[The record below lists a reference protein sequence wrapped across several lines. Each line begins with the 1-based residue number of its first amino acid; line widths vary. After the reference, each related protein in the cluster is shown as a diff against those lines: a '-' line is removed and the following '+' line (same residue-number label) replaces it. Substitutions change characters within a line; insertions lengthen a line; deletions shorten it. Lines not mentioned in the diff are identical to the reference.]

1 MLTQPVAVPI
11 EVKNLRDWIYP
22 SSQELYQLLW
32 ISSAFC
38 RTSRGP
44 GEGRRARLATNP
56 DQERA
61 RILATLAADAADTA
75 DAIRE
80 DPTVL
85 NDAAW
90 VASFAALW
98 TAVSVLAD
106 AVSVIECHAG
116 AALPGLPA
124 AGMGADDHRPAFL
137 NQRTHG
143 QHSGSPPGNRDQR
156 PRSRTSR

>member
-1 MLTQPVAVPI
+1 
-11 EVKNLRDWIYP
+11 
-22 SSQELYQLLW
+22 
-32 ISSAFC
+32 
-38 RTSRGP
+38 
-44 GEGRRARLATNP
+44 LATNP

-61 RILATLAADAADTA
+61 RILATLAADAQDTA

-106 AVSVIECHAG
+106 AVSVIECHAERPCQDCQQR
-116 AALPGLPA
+116 AYERTITALP
-124 AGMGADDHRPAFL
+124 
-137 NQRTHG
+137 
-143 QHSGSPPGNRDQR
+143 S
-156 PRSRTSR
+156 

>member
-85 NDAAW
+85 KDAAW

-106 AVSVIECHAG
+106 AVSVTSATLERPCQDCQQRACERTIT
-116 AALPGLPA
+116 ALP
-124 AGMGADDHRPAFL
+124 
-137 NQRTHG
+137 
-143 QHSGSPPGNRDQR
+143 S
-156 PRSRTSR
+156 